1 MKQSMKISESLSFS
15 SGPLQGIA
23 SLSGCLGSSIESGII
38 SHTFVS
44 TVGVF
49 FGALVSALLSQ
60 EFKIRT
66 PKEPKRYIQ
75 SLSGG
80 MLMGYSASLGIG
92 CTIGAFFSAIPSFSL
107 SGWLFGISLAIGAYL
122 GTKVI
127 KAIG

>member
-1 MKQSMKISESLSFS
+1 M
-15 SGPLQGIA
+15 
-23 SLSGCLGSSIESGII
+23 I

-80 MLMGYSASLGIG
+80 VLMGYSASLGIG
-92 CTIGAFFSAIPSFSL
+92 CTIGAFFRNSIIFS
-107 SGWLFGISLAIGAYL
+107 SGWLFGLSLGIGAFV
-122 GTKVI
+122 GTKI
-127 KAIG
+127 IRFIG

>member
-1 MKQSMKISESLSFS
+1 MGFQK
-15 SGPLQGIA
+15 
-23 SLSGCLGSSIESGII
+23 SILEDSRIKPTNDGMP
-38 SHTFVS
+38 
-44 TVGVF
+44 
-49 FGALVSALLSQ
+49 LSQ
-60 EFKIRT
+60 EFKIST

>member
-1 MKQSMKISESLSFS
+1 MKQSMSISESINLSD
-15 SGPLQGIA
+15 GPLKGIS
-23 SLSGCLGSSIESGII
+23 SLSGCLGSIIGSGLI

-44 TVGVF
+44 SVGVF

-66 PKEPKRYIQ
+66 PKKSKRYVQ

-80 MLMGYSASLGIG
+80 VLMGYSASLGIG

-107 SGWLFGISLAIGAYL
+107 SGWLFGLSLALGAFV
-122 GTKVI
+122 GTKI
-127 KAIG
+127 IRFIG